1 MGKRSGD
8 SKTKTHIQ
16 SKRPTNERVFK
27 TSDVLPKEQWVKTT
41 HLAPQPR
48 ILHRKDD
55 PREDVTL
62 KPSRPCVQEGK
73 KAVGNRLPSSR
84 AYAQSLTPHVPA
96 QR

>member
-16 SKRPTNERVFK
+16 SKRPTNERVCK